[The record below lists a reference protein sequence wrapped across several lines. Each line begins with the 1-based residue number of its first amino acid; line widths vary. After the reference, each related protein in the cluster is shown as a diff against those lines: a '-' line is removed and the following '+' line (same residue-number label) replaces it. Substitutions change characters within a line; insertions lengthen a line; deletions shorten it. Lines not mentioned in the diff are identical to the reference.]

1 MGTLGYGAVVKWC
14 RGVKYANIME
24 EEFKIYTKG
33 GDRGETSLLGGTRV
47 AKSHER
53 VEAYGNLDE
62 LNSFIGLIR
71 DQDIRPH
78 YKEILI
84 RIQENLFI
92 SEALVARDPDK
103 PARTLPVLSDQ
114 EITLLER
121 EIDAMNEEL
130 APLRN
135 FILPGGHPVVSI
147 CHIARTVC
155 RRAERSLIRLKATS
169 PVDEIILRL
178 INRLSDYLFVLARK
192 VAKDLGATETAWEPG
207 KSGK

>member
-1 MGTLGYGAVVKWC
+1 
-14 RGVKYANIME
+14 VKYAKKME

-92 SEALVARDPDK
+92 AEALVARDPDK